1 MDSSM
6 IGKIEKAKRYA
17 AEAQRRVVFQQF
29 RVSLEG
35 DNNTYT
41 VAFDTGRWSC
51 GCRYF
56 ESHGL
61 CSHTMTMERVL
72 GGMLPPSPE
81 AALAAAAPA
90 TAAATTN

>member
-17 AEAQRRVVFQQF
+17 TEAQKRVVFYQF
-29 RVSLEG
+29 RVSVEG
-35 DNNTYT
+35 DNNAYNVT
-41 VAFDTGRWSC
+41 FDAGRWSC

-72 GGMLPPSPE
+72 GGMLPPTPE
-81 AALAAAAPA
+81 AA
-90 TAAATTN
+90 TAAMAGNNGSH

>member
-6 IGKIEKAKRYA
+6 IGKIEKARRYA
-17 AEAQRRVVFQQF
+17 SEANKRVVFDQF
-29 RVSLEG
+29 RATVQG

-41 VAFDTGRWSC
+41 VAFDKGRWSC

-56 ESHGL
+56 NSHGV

-72 GGMLPPSPE
+72 NGMMPSVAETESILPS
-81 AALAAAAPA
+81 AA
-90 TAAATTN
+90 

>member
-17 AEAQRRVVFQQF
+17 NEAQKRVVFYQF
-29 RVSLEG
+29 RVSVEG
-35 DNNTYT
+35 DNNVYHVT
-41 VAFDTGRWSC
+41 FDTGRWSC

-72 GGMLPPSPE
+72 GGMLPPTPE
-81 AALAAAAPA
+81 VA
-90 TAAATTN
+90 TAAMAGNNGSH